1 MEVKVVVIAFPFSL
15 GWWGVTNYNLTW
27 WVLSYPVFFFFF
39 FFGVNFAEKIIYFL
53 VTGDI

>member
-27 WVLSYPVFFFFF
+27 WVLSYAVFFFF